1 MFQDS
6 HSLNPPIGPSN
17 PAQPDRSQPQPLQIL
32 LIGTRPQIHH
42 TIHLLHTHNIL
53 PAPLWSKPIPHPH
66 GHPGQWLATARK
78 PTP

>member
-1 MFQDS
+1 MFQEP
-6 HSLNPPIGPSN
+6 LTPNPPIGPS
-17 PAQPDRSQPQPLQIL
+17 QPLDRTPDPQPLQIL
-32 LIGTRPQIHH
+32 LIGTRAQIHH

-66 GHPGQWLATARK
+66 GQPGQWLATARK